1 LPFISEEGT
10 AMQGV
15 NRRSDRA
22 RSMPAGALETISLV
36 LVVAVLASGCAQ
48 MGSTVSDNPKTAIG
62 GLGGAAVGGLIA
74 AAAGGGG
81 TAIAASVIGGALLG
95 GLAGNLLDSRDKR
108 MAAESAQRALETAPS
123 GQPVAWKNPDSGHSG
138 TVTPTRTYQSGNT
151 YCREYQQTVTI
162 DGKPE
167 RSYGTACRQP
177 DGSWKI
183 QS

>member
-1 LPFISEEGT
+1 MERI
-10 AMQGV
+10 
-15 NRRSDRA
+15 D
-22 RSMPAGALETISLV
+22 SMPHRMRSTTSAALKAVSPV
-36 LVVAVLASGCAQ
+36 LVVVLVASGCAQ
-48 MGSTVSDNPKTAIG
+48 VSSTVSENPKAAIG

-81 TAIAASVIGGALLG
+81 AAIAASVIGGALLG
-95 GLAGNLLDSRDKR
+95 GLAGSLLDDRDKR
-108 MAAESAQRALETAPS
+108 MAAESAQRALESAPS
-123 GQPVAWKNPDSGHSG
+123 GQAVAWKNPDSGHSG
-138 TVTPTRTYQSGNT
+138 TVTPTRTYQSGNM
-151 YCREYQQTVTI
+151 YCREYQQTVMI